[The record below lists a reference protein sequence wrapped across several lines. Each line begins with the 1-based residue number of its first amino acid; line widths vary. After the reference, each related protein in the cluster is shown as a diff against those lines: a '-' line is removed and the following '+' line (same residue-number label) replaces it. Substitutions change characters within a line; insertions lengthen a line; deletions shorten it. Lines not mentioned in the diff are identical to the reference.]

1 MVKSTLIIIAI
12 FLIIL
17 GIFINFIPIISF
29 YLVEYP
35 KFPLN
40 GITKGAYFDYHLIV
54 SFGVSNTTDF
64 VRITCNKPPTL
75 NVTYLGNG
83 EYNVSILGT
92 YHIAINAIEGPTLES
107 KNVTIDYHAVLPST
121 SPLIKALFI
130 TNPNSLIATVGNC
143 SIQMCANP
151 RAFEGFFCSKLLNPC
166 IVKPH
171 QVWLGYSILQIGYL
185 VLANNQKAL
194 DYIGYGGPY
203 PVPPYKNLSTL
214 ADEYANLLI
223 ATLNQTSLH
232 NYLNSK
238 EYKLGSI
245 SIHVSLI
252 CTNVKPAEN
261 IIGDLTWNLTVEFF
275 PLNFS
280 LIIIGIILIIVYVRK
295 RQR

>member
-40 GITKGAYFDYHLIV
+40 GITKGAYFDYRLIV
-54 SFGVSNTTDF
+54 SLGASNTTDT

-92 YHIAINAIEGPTLES
+92 YCIIINAIRGPTIES

-130 TNPNSLIATVGNC
+130 TNPNSLIAAIGNC

-151 RAFEGFFCSKLLNPC
+151 RAFEGFFCSKLLNPW

-171 QVWLGYSILQIGYL
+171 QVWLGYSILHIGYL

-194 DYIGYGGPY
+194 DYVSYAGPY
-203 PVPPYKNLSTL
+203 PVPPDKNLSTL
-214 ADEYANLLI
+214 AEEYANLMI

-245 SIHVSLI
+245 SIHVGLI

-275 PLNFS
+275 PLNFL

>member
-1 MVKSTLIIIAI
+1 MVTL
-12 FLIIL
+12 
-17 GIFINFIPIISF
+17 
-29 YLVEYP
+29 
-35 KFPLN
+35 
-40 GITKGAYFDYHLIV
+40 GA
-54 SFGVSNTTDF
+54 SNTTDT
-64 VRITCNKPPTL
+64 VLIICNKPPPTL

-92 YHIAINAIEGPTLES
+92 YHIIINAIKGPTVES

-130 TNPNSLIATVGNC
+130 TNPNSLIATIGNC
-143 SIQMCANP
+143 SIQMCENP
-151 RAFEGFFCSKLLNPC
+151 RAFEGFFCSKLLNPW

-171 QVWLGYSILQIGYL
+171 KVWLGYSILYFGYL

-194 DYIGYGGPY
+194 DCLNYAGPY
-203 PVPPYKNLSTL
+203 PVPPKKNLSTL
-214 ADEYANLLI
+214 AEEYANLMI

-238 EYKLGSI
+238 EYKLCSI
-245 SIHVSLI
+245 VIHVGLI

-261 IIGDLTWNLTVEFF
+261 IIGDLMWNLGVEFF
-275 PLNFS
+275 PLNFL